1 MHIYEFNINAD
12 LFCSD
17 TKNVRFLER
26 ASCIFEGWLLS
37 ECGAVG
43 SSAAQRGGAGNA
55 ARVAGC
61 TGNVQY
67 TIDVIYSGFFGTVSL
82 SESVGTTVP
91 PTFIF
96 SPPLTL
102 NEWQFAMNLHN
113 YEWYGLWSTL
123 VETPQLLNQWRWLKR
138 LSCVFRSWNILIVTV
153 CASTFGSCSF
163 DLLVSFRGWFSAVT
177 SPKSA
182 IEASMWSACRSV
194 WM

>member
-1 MHIYEFNINAD
+1 MTAQRVWSGRII
-12 LFCSD
+12 
-17 TKNVRFLER
+17 R
-26 ASCIFEGWLLS
+26 
-37 ECGAVG
+37 
-43 SSAAQRGGAGNA
+43 SAARRCVKRC
-55 ARVAGC
+55 ARRRMHWECAIHYRC
-61 TGNVQY
+61 
-67 TIDVIYSGFFGTVSL
+67 IHSGFFGTVRL

-113 YEWYGLWSTL
+113 YEWYGLWSRL

-163 DLLVSFRGWFSAVT
+163 ELLVSFRGWFSAVT